1 MTVPDRR
8 TAITLVIDALNSVLD
23 RPFARYWSH
32 HEATSELRPLSVSP
46 RGESAAEQVPVFH
59 SATSLAW
66 NAFTAGE
73 IRYYPDVA
81 SHPDA
86 HSPDTPFASE
96 IICPVGDDGV
106 LIVGSRSIDGIRE
119 EDRKIVG
126 IISDHLQTALTLV
139 DRRQQLEAARTR
151 VEAER
156 NQFRQ
161 VIDTVPQL
169 VFAKNAAG
177 GFIFANEAVADAYG
191 TTVPELVGSTD
202 SEYSADPDEVEA
214 FSEDDKQVLEADEP
228 VHQAE
233 ETLTDADGNERILET
248 WKISFTPVGN
258 DERAVLGVANDITE
272 LTAVQEK
279 IEQQRRLTSL
289 YSVGNQVFHA
299 TTRGVK
305 LMKRR
310 SVFRMLY
317 VRKRPPRRLYRVD
330 RLGLCGARADTPRAH

>member
-1 MTVPDRR
+1 MSSTDRLPGTGR
-8 TAITLVIDALNSVLD
+8 TTKPRANCD
-23 RPFARYWSH
+23 RFRFHLAGS
-32 HEATSELRPLSVSP
+32 RPLN
-46 RGESAAEQVPVFH
+46 RCRFFILRL
-59 SATSLAW
+59 LAW

-161 VIDTVPQL
+161 VIDTIPQL

-177 GFIFANEAVADAYG
+177 EFIFANEAVADAYG

-248 WKISFTPVGN
+248 
-258 DERAVLGVANDITE
+258 
-272 LTAVQEK
+272 
-279 IEQQRRLTSL
+279 
-289 YSVGNQVFHA
+289 
-299 TTRGVK
+299 
-305 LMKRR
+305 
-310 SVFRMLY
+310 
-317 VRKRPPRRLYRVD
+317 
-330 RLGLCGARADTPRAH
+330 